1 MKMTQIG
8 KSSLILSV
16 YILSGFILYYCIY
29 RYVYIL
35 FMFLVSALSIYS
47 FRISAAFGAILFL
60 QNLLSTQSCFSK
72 LSRLLCRS
80 WYIVFS
86 TILVVFVV
94 AVIIGRLLSILLLL
108 PNIYFIL
115 VFFTGFGYVFDI
127 RFPYLSND
135 FYLHI
140 IFFCFHFNHSEY
152 YTKHTFTNELR
163 HKLKKSDAIQIKLIL

>member
-1 MKMTQIG
+1 MY
-8 KSSLILSV
+8 L
-16 YILSGFILYYCIY
+16 LSGFILYYIY
-29 RYVYIL
+29 RYDIYYLCFLCQHCRFIHSVFQQHLVL
-35 FMFLVSALSIYS
+35 FYS
-47 FRISAAFGAILFL
+47 CKTC
-60 QNLLSTQSCFSK
+60 STQSCFST

-94 AVIIGRLLSILLLL
+94 AVIIGPLLLILLLL

-115 VFFTGFGYVFDI
+115 VFFTHFGYVFDI

-140 IFFCFHFNHSEY
+140 IFFFHFNHSNFI
-152 YTKHTFTNELR
+152 TKHTFTNELW
-163 HKLKKSDAIQIKLIL
+163 HKLKKMTRHRLN

>member
-1 MKMTQIG
+1 MVKV
-8 KSSLILSV
+8 LSFSM
-16 YILSGFILYYCIY
+16 YLLSGFILYYIY
-29 RYVYIL
+29 RYDIYIIYVSCVSTVDL
-35 FMFLVSALSIYS
+35 FIPYFSSIWCY
-47 FRISAAFGAILFL
+47 FILAKLAQHF
-60 QNLLSTQSCFSK
+60 ST

-94 AVIIGRLLSILLLL
+94 AVIIGQLLLILLLL

-115 VFFTGFGYVFDI
+115 VFFTHFGYVFDI

-140 IFFCFHFNHSEY
+140 IFFFFISITLNFIRNTRSQMNY
-152 YTKHTFTNELR
+152 GTN
-163 HKLKKSDAIQIKLIL
+163 